1 MKCPNC
7 ESRTSVDLDI
17 HSGGFSSN
25 DSPVKECSS
34 CGLVWRV
41 KVKGDKPY
49 IDIIK
54 PAKTPK

>member
-7 ESRTSVDLDI
+7 GSRTSVDLDM

-25 DSPVKECSS
+25 DSPVKECGS

-41 KVKGDKPY
+41 KIEGGKAR

-54 PAKTPK
+54 AAEKPK